1 MVKEVVKRT
10 LGRRLNRVVSAGIQT
25 LRYYPQY
32 LRGGV
37 AGPLRNLDIEVTFA
51 CNARCRMCP
60 LYGEHTEGS
69 PSQSAR
75 NGRKELTTEA
85 IRSVLRQCAQMGG
98 KRVLFTGGEP
108 LLRPDLPELVGF
120 GSSLGMSIGIIT
132 NGTLLTEK
140 VARDLTEAG
149 LDTLHISLDGP
160 PEVHNSIRRVPNMF
174 ARMDR
179 NMSML
184 RAEQARQNRTTP
196 VLSAGC
202 TVSKLNQDC
211 LHELVPIAAR
221 WGVSLCLSPIFF
233 VLDSQN
239 QRSPLASGPKPED
252 WLLPDH
258 IRNIDPD
265 LLARELALVRR
276 LSHESRV
283 PLNLEMGGTPR
294 MLRRRYYSRSYR
306 ENNKCLYPWYTTRM
320 NPYGDIYPCSL
331 QTLMG
336 NVLEESLQKI
346 WNSEHYTAFRRLLQ
360 KQGLFAQCARCCAL
374 SRHNWVARLLPRFSW

>member
-1 MVKEVVKRT
+1 
-10 LGRRLNRVVSAGIQT
+10 
-25 LRYYPQY
+25 
-32 LRGGV
+32 
-37 AGPLRNLDIEVTFA
+37 
-51 CNARCRMCP
+51 
-60 LYGEHTEGS
+60 
-69 PSQSAR
+69 
-75 NGRKELTTEA
+75 
-85 IRSVLRQCAQMGG
+85 
-98 KRVLFTGGEP
+98 
-108 LLRPDLPELVGF
+108 
-120 GSSLGMSIGIIT
+120 MSTGIIT
-132 NGTLLTEK
+132 NGTLLTEN
-140 VARDLTEAG
+140 VARDLTAAG

-160 PEVHNSIRRVPNMF
+160 PEVQDSIRRVPNMF

-179 NMSML
+179 NVSML
-184 RAEQARQNRTTP
+184 RAEQARQDRTTP
-196 VLSAGC
+196 LLSAGC

-221 WGVSLCLSPIFF
+221 WGVSLELSPIFF
-233 VLDSQN
+233 VLDPQD
-239 QRSPLASGPKPED
+239 QHFASSSPKPED

-276 LSHESRV
+276 LSCKFHV
-283 PLNLEMGGTPR
+283 PLSVEMGASRR

-306 ENNKCLYPWYTTRM
+306 ENNKCLYPWYATRM

-336 NVLEESLQKI
+336 NVLEEPLQKI
-346 WNSEHYTAFRRLLQ
+346 WNSERYRAFRRSLR